1 MESLHRFLTSAP
13 FSVPFFGD
21 RNATTMGGFSKSCH
35 RLLCIF
41 SLLQWTDRY
50 TYSLVFAADMYSTV
64 SKSDPLDPA
73 RGDRYRRSILKSGG
87 GREELDSLEV
97 KDVIPSNDTETE
109 LSLGIPWMRPK
120 SGIYG
125 GNIREFINKE
135 CS

>member
-1 MESLHRFLTSAP
+1 M
-13 FSVPFFGD
+13 
-21 RNATTMGGFSKSCH
+21 
-35 RLLCIF
+35 
-41 SLLQWTDRY
+41 
-50 TYSLVFAADMYSTV
+50 YSLVFAADMYSTV

-73 RGDRYRRSILKSGG
+73 RGDRYRMSILQSGG